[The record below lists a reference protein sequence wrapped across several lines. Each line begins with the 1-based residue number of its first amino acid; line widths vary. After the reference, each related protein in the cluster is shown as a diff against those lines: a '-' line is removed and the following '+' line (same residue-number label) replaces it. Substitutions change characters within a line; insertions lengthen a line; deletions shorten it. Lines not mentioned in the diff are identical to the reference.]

1 MATATVDQHETH
13 AADAAA
19 LGELDDGLHGRLV
32 VIGFVIGSVL
42 MVAIAFLATTLAH
55 PDGTAA
61 EHLPIALWVGF
72 VCGGFFGG
80 VIGTAVSLTRSG
92 VH

>member
-1 MATATVDQHETH
+1 MAVATPPTESHEAG
-13 AADAAA
+13 AAE
-19 LGELDDGLHGRLV
+19 LGELEDGPHLHFVLL
-32 VIGFVIGSVL
+32 GFIIGSVL
-42 MVAIAFLATTLAH
+42 MVAVAFLGTTLGH
-55 PDGTAA
+55 PDGSAA

-92 VH
+92 IH